1 MQTKER
7 LRKAREQ
14 GITLKMIALAT
25 DINLNT
31 IYAYSC
37 GKINLCK
44 EKEEKINKVLDI
56 LGCGSQC

>member
-1 MQTKER
+1 MLTRER
-7 LRKAREQ
+7 LRKARER

-25 DINLNT
+25 EINLHT

-37 GKINLCK
+37 GRINLCE

-56 LGCGSQC
+56 LGCGRC